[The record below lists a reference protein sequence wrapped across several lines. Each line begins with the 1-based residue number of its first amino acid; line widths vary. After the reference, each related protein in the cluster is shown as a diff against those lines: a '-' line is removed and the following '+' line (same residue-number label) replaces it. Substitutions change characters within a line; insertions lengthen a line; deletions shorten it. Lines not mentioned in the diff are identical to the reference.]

1 MTAIQY
7 VDFNKEVAKEM
18 WDHVSVNLDCFQA
31 IKALREGI
39 AIVGI
44 VDIDAAYELTDTC
57 AVNIVVLACELQVDP
72 ENEQFNLQAGLN
84 ISPELRAIL
93 TIKISRMLEKE
104 LSAAIRD
111 CADWI
116 EATADAPD
124 GFIGEK
130 FPLEAGDI
138 HGDCGDNC
146 LDEQAEESDELIE
159 ETSEPDPFEDE
170 KKHREWEDQEVQEQ
184 EDSINAEVTPSDDD
198 QDNPY

>member
-1 MTAIQY
+1 MTAIEY

-39 AIVGI
+39 AIVAT
-44 VDIDAAYELTDTC
+44 VDIDAAYELSDIC
-57 AVNIVVLACELQVDP
+57 AVNIVVLGCELQVDP

-84 ISPELRAIL
+84 ISPEFRAVL
-93 TIKISRMLEKE
+93 TIKVSRMLEKE
-104 LSAAIRD
+104 ISKAIRD

-124 GFIGEK
+124 GFIGEQYPPK
-130 FPLEAGDI
+130 EELV
-138 HGDCGDNC
+138 
-146 LDEQAEESDELIE
+146 EESDELIE
-159 ETSEPDPFEDE
+159 ETDEPDPFEDTLT
-170 KKHREWEDQEVQEQ
+170 
-184 EDSINAEVTPSDDD
+184 AEVTPSDD

>member
-7 VDFNKEVAKEM
+7 VEFNKEVAKEM
-18 WDHVSVNLDCFQA
+18 WDQVSLNLDCFQP

-39 AIVGI
+39 AIVGT
-44 VDIDAAYELTDTC
+44 VDIDAAYELTETC

-93 TIKISRMLEKE
+93 TIKISRMLKNE
-104 LSAAIRD
+104 LSAAITD

-124 GFIGEK
+124 GFIGTEYPPK
-130 FPLEAGDI
+130 E
-138 HGDCGDNC
+138 
-146 LDEQAEESDELIE
+146 ETAEESDESNEETDELIE
-159 ETSEPDPFEDE
+159 ETDEPDPFENDTE
-170 KKHREWEDQEVQEQ
+170 AV
-184 EDSINAEVTPSDDD
+184 INAEVTPSADSE
-198 QDNPY
+198 DNPY

>member
-138 HGDCGDNC
+138 HEDCGESC
-146 LDEQAEESDELIE
+146 LDEQIE
-159 ETSEPDPFEDE
+159 ETDEPDPHEDE
-170 KKHREWEDQEVQEQ
+170 QKHREWEELEVQER
-184 EDSINAEVTPSDDD
+184 EDSISAEVTPSVDD